1 MKKYLLFN
9 ICILF
14 FFLTGF
20 LNNCNKNKILCE
32 KCLDK
37 NAKACHKGLCR
48 IILSKEEIKKTDKE
62 YYEHIENNK

>member
-1 MKKYLLFN
+1 MKKYLFFS
-9 ICILF
+9 ICSLL

-37 NAKACHKGLCR
+37 NAKSCHKGFCR
-48 IILSKEEIKKTDKE
+48 ILLSKEEIEKTDKE
-62 YYEHIENNK
+62 YYAYIEANK